1 MLTRTDIR
9 RLRPGAVAYPIID
22 LHDSAGDPAGSE
34 FNRKRQSDRTGARYH
49 NIVIGLSARHHSPF
63 PPSFCFLSR
72 VPLSANQATTPL
84 NGLALVRDV
93 AMPAPVGQIIS
104 RVLLSWRTSPLTKQR
119 TVGAWGSG
127 TSSLVTIHGPIGP
140 CVSNDLPIVNV
151 GEWNCQSRA
160 ETSFAT
166 KYPNTC
172 DLAWSAVTPL

>member
-93 AMPAPVGQIIS
+93 AMPAPVGQITLFSIAPIPDTS
-104 RVLLSWRTSPLTKQR
+104 QRTTSPGWRKTGGCMPTPTPSGVPVAIR
-119 TVGAWGSG
+119 SPGS
-127 TSSLVTIHGPIGP
+127 SVKA
-140 CVSNDLPIVNV
+140 C
-151 GEWNCQSRA
+151 
-160 ETSFAT
+160 
-166 KYPNTC
+166 
-172 DLAWSAVTPL
+172 